1 MRDETPPETCD
12 VNAFSCV
19 YSRESAFAAFETRES
34 DACVDTRSLV
44 ELSASETS
52 KANQI
57 RWSSHA
63 IRMPEMTAWVEII
76 KYQSIVHD
84 SCVARPMCRVV
95 AVVVV
100 FDVKRA
106 SARMNESQLSPDA

>member
-44 ELSASETS
+44 ELSSSETS
-52 KANQI
+52 EANQI
-57 RWSSHA
+57 RWFLHA
-63 IRMPEMTAWVEII
+63 MRMPEMTAWVEII
-76 KYQSIVHD
+76 KYQSNVHY
-84 SCVARPMCRVV
+84 SCVAGAMCRVV